1 MKFSGLISLQQRQS
15 EWNLPVGYVLAV
27 EVDECRE
34 QLLHD
39 ARGFVLRKVLAFKN
53 VVEQLSTGAVLEH
66 EEADFVPLPHLAQLD
81 DVRVVLVDC

>member
-39 ARGFVLRKVLAFKN
+39 ARGFVLRKVLALQN
-53 VVEQLSTGAVLEH
+53 VMEQLSTGAVLEH

-81 DVRVVLVDC
+81 DVGVVLVDC